1 MPFAARHVMNS
12 LLERSFKEGR
22 NDISPMKAQKL
33 LFYTHGWH
41 LAITGEPAIDQPFE
55 VWRYGPV
62 VGQIYHGLKG
72 FGSEKITKYLTEFD
86 FTTQRETAYVVNKE
100 RTHLY
105 DALDIAWEKYVG
117 ISATSLSAMT
127 HEEGSPWAIAKTQG
141 IATIPNDYIREY
153 FVGLTKQ

>member
-22 NDISPMKAQKL
+22 DDISPMKAQKL

-55 VWRYGPV
+55 VWPYGPV

-72 FGSEKITKYLTEFD
+72 FGSGKITKYLTEFD
-86 FTTQRETAYVVNKE
+86 FTTQKEAAYVVNKE
-100 RTHLY
+100 RKQLY

-127 HEEGSPWAIAKTQG
+127 HEEGSPWAISKAQG
-141 IATIPNDYIREY
+141 IASIPNDYIREY